1 MNETLLSSRLAAES
15 RRALAP
21 LQLPVLTVELPS
33 RRVATLLWSMAI
45 GIIAAGAIRQIFLS
59 IYGTHTSAGRLPVFQ
74 LGSEFALGDWWG
86 AFQYALAAVLL
97 ALCAKSEPDP
107 RWKRYWV
114 ALAALFVYLSIDE
127 GVGLHELSATL
138 FAPIDFG
145 GFQHYSWVILY
156 GTVCAVVGLIYL
168 PFVRGLPPGHRGRI
182 ILSGAIFL
190 FGVLGLESIEGYCY
204 AYSLKECRLVSVVFE
219 ESAEIVGLTLFL
231 VTLFALLTQ
240 RASAVTMGL
249 TQN

>member
-127 GVGLHELSATL
+127 GAVCTSSARPCLLPSISVGSNITPGSSYTAPSA
-138 FAPIDFG
+138 P
-145 GFQHYSWVILY
+145 S
-156 GTVCAVVGLIYL
+156 
-168 PFVRGLPPGHRGRI
+168 
-182 ILSGAIFL
+182 
-190 FGVLGLESIEGYCY
+190 
-204 AYSLKECRLVSVVFE
+204 
-219 ESAEIVGLTLFL
+219 SA
-231 VTLFALLTQ
+231 
-240 RASAVTMGL
+240 
-249 TQN
+249 